1 MKSLTLNALFV
12 LAVTYSLIVQAQQQD
27 CTCGGLGS
35 GTNPCTCSETLV
47 KAAKLPTPTYY
58 VSPQDINDA
67 AAVRNSIDISTATS
81 QNSYSNSQSVSVS
94 NPITYSNIN
103 SNSHTGGTSNV
114 HVNSDSTTYSST
126 SSNTYSNSDSSTSSN
141 TYSNS
146 GSSSSSSPVATVAHT
161 DIISVPESSSKSNS
175 GCGCNKQTSESIEID
190 DSINS
195 NVNVVPSFPP
205 IGDLCYPLPV
215 DSRSGKL
222 LLEKTRVTPAHP
234 GKIICNRCNPSIP
247 YEICTNVLTGEITSR
262 AITSSTSD
270 ATSGSSP
277 IIYGTANPAASSRWL
292 PGIFTAPSE
301 KNRGIAGTMPGI
313 LSRTQFGS
321 SKHINSG
328 AFSGSTSGSFSR
340 SRLGSFGNV
349 NSGAFGSKLGIHGT
363 SNSGSFNRP
372 NSGIFSLPPLAH
384 ISSNTA
390 SGYNQHTGISMSSSS
405 SNCFDDDTDE
415 IPVDYSYPEMPADA
429 VSLTLAYKNLRA
441 PNVIYRQGKQ
451 FVPEDKL
458 SFGHRTM
465 PNDVKN
471 EKNIPDI
478 PEEKLVTVEKP
489 VVELKLA
496 PPRTVVIG
504 SYDEREEAK
513 LAELEAI
520 ERESITQ
527 EETADQVA
535 DSLLTYKDLGYAP
548 VGSMYMRSRNHN
560 EMISGDINDSG
571 EEPCGPLGP
580 PVPDYVP
587 GAVLIQ
593 QEVTDDNFDNMNQMQ
608 QTNPSNS
615 GSCPS

>member
-12 LAVTYSLIVQAQQQD
+12 LAVTYSLIVQAQQQG

-58 VSPQDINDA
+58 ASPQDINDA
-67 AAVRNSIDISTATS
+67 AASRTSIDISTATS

-94 NPITYSNIN
+94 NPITYSNVN

-114 HVNSDSTTYSST
+114 VHVNSDSTTH
-126 SSNTYSNSDSSTSSN
+126 NSANSN

-161 DIISVPESSSKSNS
+161 DIIPVPESSSKSNS
-175 GCGCNKQTSESIEID
+175 GCGCNKQTSESIDID

-195 NVNVVPSFPP
+195 NVNVVPSFSP

-222 LLEKTRVTPAHP
+222 LLEKTKVTPAHP
-234 GKIICNRCNPSIP
+234 GKIICNRSNPSIP
-247 YEICTNVLTGEITSR
+247 YEICTNVQTGEITSR

-270 ATSGSSP
+270 ATS
-277 IIYGTANPAASSRWL
+277 
-292 PGIFTAPSE
+292 E
-301 KNRGIAGTMPGI
+301 
-313 LSRTQFGS
+313 
-321 SKHINSG
+321 
-328 AFSGSTSGSFSR
+328 
-340 SRLGSFGNV
+340 
-349 NSGAFGSKLGIHGT
+349 LGIHGN

-384 ISSNTA
+384 MSSNTA
-390 SGYNQHTGISMSSSS
+390 SGYNQHTGMSMSSSS
-405 SNCFDDDTDE
+405 SSCFDDDTDE
-415 IPVDYSYPEMPADA
+415 VPVGYSYPEMPADA

-465 PNDVKN
+465 PNDVKY
-471 EKNIPDI
+471 EKQIPDI

-548 VGSMYMRSRNHN
+548 VGSMYMKSRSQN

-580 PVPDYVP
+580 PKPDYVP

-593 QEVTDDNFDNMNQMQ
+593 REDTEDNFDNMNQMQ
-608 QTNPSNS
+608 QQNPSNS